1 MSTHGTVAC
10 EKRVND
16 THGTVP
22 CEKRVNNYAALA
34 TNAMRGLKQYLIFHQ
49 RNLMQT
55 I

>member
-16 THGTVP
+16 THGAVA

-34 TNAMRGLKQYLIFHQ
+34 TNAMRGFLAHTKCLH
-49 RNLMQT
+49 L
-55 I
+55 